1 MAASVAQPDYSIARN
16 ELRAYASRALLRLR
30 LQAAFDGLAWALTF
44 SAWLLALLLLSD
56 KLFSLKSMGVNVW
69 PLWGW
74 LSLLGVPFVLWH
86 VFAPRLHA
94 RSAAA
99 LSDQRLHLHA
109 RLSTALTLDFSDS
122 SNSAFGGAFLEEAR
136 RALTSVKVERAFPLR
151 FPRAL
156 AWLALPAAAAA
167 CIFYFMP
174 NQDVLGVAAKADQ
187 KRRADALKF
196 DSAKKIEG
204 KLEDLKKKIED
215 QGKDTAG
222 IFKVKSL
229 IEKADKVAKDLKEGE
244 RNSEDALISMGS
256 LKRDIQDEK
265 EKLQQ
270 GKDFLDRLEKLQAKD
285 LNLEESDLTKKISE
299 ALKMADPGQA
309 AKEMR
314 KLAQKVK
321 DEILNNPNMNAEQK
335 QQAMQQLQRELE
347 KLAGALADDKEL
359 SKDFY
364 RIAKA
369 AKDDPEFDKFQD
381 EIKKQLIKQN
391 KGNKNAGD
399 DISREMENAADELER
414 LEEDNDVKLDKDDE
428 DEMEK
433 LDELEKDVDDSIDNL
448 SGEGPKSDMGEPSAA
463 NGEGQKTGGQK
474 NKSSGMKQGGSKG
487 KKSMKGK
494 SGQKQNGGQDGQ
506 QGQGQGQQGK
516 GQGDGQQNS
525 PKDGKPGDGLGGGP
539 GQGKRPYRDG
549 ENEFEKQKLKGELR
563 AGAITGISH
572 FKGQGAKGEAPQEF
586 VKALES
592 AEKDSSSALD
602 LERIPADARDMVK
615 DYFSKVHAGA
625 NLPQPAPKTPEPPK

>member
-1 MAASVAQPDYSIARN
+1 MAASVAELDFSNAQN
-16 ELRAYASRALLRLR
+16 ELRAYAARALLRLR
-30 LQAAFDGLAWALTF
+30 LQAALEGLAWALTF
-44 SAWLLALLLLSD
+44 SAWALVLLLLAD
-56 KLFSLKSMGVNVW
+56 KLFSLKSIGVNVW

-74 LSLLGVPFVLWH
+74 LSLLGVPFVLWRI
-86 VFAPRLHA
+86 FSPRLHA
-94 RSAAA
+94 RRAAL
-99 LSDQRLHLHA
+99 LSDQRLNLHA

-136 RALTSVKVERAFPLR
+136 RKLASVKVERAFPLQ

-174 NQDVLGVAAKADQ
+174 NQDVLGVAAKAQ
-187 KRRADALKF
+187 EKRRADALKQ
-196 DSAKKIEG
+196 DTAKKIEG
-204 KLEDLKKKIED
+204 KLEDLKKKIEE
-215 QGKDTAG
+215 QGKDNAG
-222 IFKVKSL
+222 NFKVKNL

-244 RNSEDALISMGS
+244 RNPEDALISMGS

-321 DEILNNPNMNAEQK
+321 DDILNNSNLSAEQK
-335 QQAMQQLQRELE
+335 QQAMEKLQRELE
-347 KLAGALADDKEL
+347 KLAGALADDPEL

-369 AKDDPEFDKFQD
+369 AKEDPEFEKFQD
-381 EIKKQLIKQN
+381 EIKKQLNKQN

-399 DISREMENAADELER
+399 EIQREIETAADELER
-414 LEEDNDVKLDKDDE
+414 LEEDNDVKLDKDE
-428 DEMEK
+428 EHEMAQ
-433 LDELEKDVDDSIDNL
+433 LDELEKDVDDSIDDL
-448 SGEGPKSDMGEPSAA
+448 SGEGPKSDMGEPSEAK
-463 NGEGQKTGGQK
+463 GDGQKPGGQK

-487 KKSMKGK
+487 RKSMKGK
-494 SGQKQNGGQDGQ
+494 SGKKQNSGQEGQ
-506 QGQGQGQQGK
+506 QGQGQGK
-516 GQGDGQQNS
+516 GQGGDKQDS

-615 DYFSKVHAGA
+615 DYFSKVRDGA
-625 NLPQPAPKTPEPPK
+625 NLPPTAPKPPEPPK